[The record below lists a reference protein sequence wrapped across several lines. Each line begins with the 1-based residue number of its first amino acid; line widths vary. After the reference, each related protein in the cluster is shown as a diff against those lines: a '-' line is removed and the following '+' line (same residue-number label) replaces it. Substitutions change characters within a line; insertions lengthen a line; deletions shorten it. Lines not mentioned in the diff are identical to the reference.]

1 MASTLY
7 QQIKH
12 IYSDLTDAD
21 FDFSQGGTIELEKP
35 SDKDEYIARWNH
47 PSKSKP
53 TADQLKTAKD
63 ALG

>member
-12 IYSDLTDAD
+12 IYSDLTNED
-21 FDFSQGGTIELEKP
+21 FGPDGTIELLKP
-35 SDKDEYIARWNH
+35 SDADEFIAKWNH
-47 PSKSKP
+47 PSKSEP
-53 TADQLKTAKD
+53 TVDQLKVAKD

>member
-1 MASTLY
+1 MASSLY

-12 IYSDLTDAD
+12 IYSDLTDED
-21 FDFSQGGTIELEKP
+21 FGPAGTIELLKP
-35 SDKDEYIARWNH
+35 SDADEFIRYWNH

-53 TADQLKTAKD
+53 TADQLKAAKD